1 MSDAVPTFPPRL
13 APSELGPESESSALP
28 EVDPAAPVVAMPP
41 ETALTAPRGPR
52 PTEAPA
58 GVEISYEQF
67 GRHYIRRVLNLGRVL
82 ETIDALLGPT
92 IELGPIGA
100 GPGRAFASVTV
111 LGRFSSTTGH
121 EIPGDL
127 LTYGIDLPIAVTFTL
142 DLPMDTLTFNADV
155 VVPLTL
161 VVHTEAPTTIRM
173 ELTMPPAEKVQL
185 TISPSTRRGAVFQ
198 KITGLESELRRFLPQ
213 VLATELAKPYIQKA
227 MRLDMEDLIERSWDD
242 LSSHFLPQGPEDRK
256 A

>member
-13 APSELGPESESSALP
+13 EPGPGAEDQVP
-28 EVDPAAPVVAMPP
+28 EVDPAAPVEPVEPTP
-41 ETALTAPRGPR
+41 TPRGPR

-67 GRHYIRRVLNLGRVL
+67 GRHYIRRVLNLQRVL

-100 GPGRAFASVTV
+100 GPGRAFASVSV
-111 LGRFSSTTGH
+111 LGRYGATSGA
-121 EIPGDL
+121 EVPGDL
-127 LTYGIDLPIAVTFTL
+127 LTYLIDLPIAVTFTL
-142 DLPMDTLTFNADV
+142 DLPVDSLTFNADV

-173 ELTMPPAEKVQL
+173 ELTMPPADRVDL
-185 TISPSTRRGAVFQ
+185 RINPSTRRGAVFQ

-213 VLATELAKPYIQKA
+213 VLQTELAKPYIQKA

-256 A
+256 V